1 MGVLSMRLKALIAG
15 AATARDSYSLVQ
27 FIGHCTVLLLRCA
40 SLAHADNI
48 SIKINRDKTR
58 PRGMVHK
65 LPFITVHL
73 HGRHD
78 TQTLLCRWGLLK
90 RFEAEETPLP
100 PATLVLSMPGAL
112 NGHQQ
117 RTFGSLLGT
126 YSLVAGREAHGR
138 PVSVCLCVCV
148 SASCVASCAVGCA
161 SATSSSPAP
170 NAAVQQSW
178 CLQTQLFDVVS
189 DAFLGY
195 MSTVGKSG
203 RTCTKTPA
211 GHTKY

>member
-1 MGVLSMRLKALIAG
+1 MRLKALIAG

-48 SIKINRDKTR
+48 SIKINRDKIR

-148 SASCVASCAVGCA
+148 SASCVASTWYRAGDTGGNDVSGWFHFPLFPSLPSLSLNPVGLA
-161 SATSSSPAP
+161 ANARVSDFATSGLCSER
-170 NAAVQQSW
+170 
-178 CLQTQLFDVVS
+178 
-189 DAFLGY
+189 G
-195 MSTVGKSG
+195 
-203 RTCTKTPA
+203 A
-211 GHTKY
+211 GVRWG